1 MLILVLAIFNNTVV
15 KQLENDHRG
24 GPVVQEYYITIRF
37 LQNF

>member
-15 KQLENDHRG
+15 KQLENHR